1 MSDKKFK
8 AGIHFET
15 CCENYYLGTN
25 IEERPGCIDFS
36 SEEPAED
43 QIKEVARACLQWL
56 KDNKKIDI
64 TSYVHD
70 NSFTGCFGMVS
81 ADLHTDK
88 GEYIEIAEFER
99 FFGLK

>member
-1 MSDKKFK
+1 MTLK
-8 AGIHFET
+8 AKISYEPITESF
-15 CCENYYLGTN
+15 YLGTN
-25 IEERPGCIDFS
+25 IEGGPHEICFD
-36 SEEPAED
+36 SEDTEG
-43 QIKEVARACLQWL
+43 QVKEVARACLQWL

-64 TSYVHD
+64 NSYVHD
-70 NSFTGCFGMVS
+70 SSFTGCSGMVS